1 MGVGEAAGAP
11 EGRQTPPPGDPAG
24 ARCVLMPKGKITAQ
38 QREEAKLKRYREVFR
53 DGMAVYKNR
62 NGLSNLTMAQDLGIH
77 HTVVAKIL
85 KAEPVQLD
93 FNTLFRLLDLA
104 GLELK
109 MKEVSLK

>member
-1 MGVGEAAGAP
+1 
-11 EGRQTPPPGDPAG
+11 
-24 ARCVLMPKGKITAQ
+24 MPKVRITAQ

-53 DGMAVYKNR
+53 DGMAAYKNR
-62 NGLSNLTMAQDLGIH
+62 KGLNNMAMGQELGIH
-77 HTVVAKIL
+77 HTVVSKIL

-104 GLELK
+104 GLELS